1 LADLGVKEMRIIT
14 NNPRKIF
21 GLEGYGLKIVDR
33 VPMQTPSTQFNRAYM
48 QTKRSKLGHMLEPA
62 LPHGDHP

>member
-1 LADLGVKEMRIIT
+1 LGVKEMRIIT

-33 VPMQTPSTQFNRAYM
+33 VPLQTEQTPFNTKYM
-48 QTKRSKLGHMLEPA
+48 QTKRNKMGHMLDAEK
-62 LPHGDHP
+62 